1 VNFDEAQRYL
11 LSLGNEVLA
20 MKLGLENMRV
30 LLRAFENPQDNFLK
44 VQVAGTNGKGS
55 VCAFL
60 NSICLHARI
69 RTGMYTSPHLI
80 SITER
85 VRIDGVD
92 ITEESFASLATR
104 VRVTAETLV
113 ASGELENIPTFFEQV
128 TAIALLAFADAKVEL
143 AILETGLGG
152 RLDATTAA
160 NAEICAISRID
171 LDHQQYLGET
181 LEEIAAEKAAII
193 HEGSRVVIG
202 EQRPEAMQV
211 ILERCRMFGIAPRL
225 ASQEVTEPGRN
236 PTGREGVVAPR
247 LASQEV
253 TERGRNPTG
262 REGVVAPRLA
272 SQEVT
277 ERGRNPTGREGV
289 LGPRLATEPGRNP
302 TGRKGVLAP
311 RLATEP
317 GRNPTGRE
325 GIVDSQ
331 LEANDESEIRSLQ
344 LGMAPSLQVG
354 FPPVSF
360 TTGGSRYADVVLRLQ
375 GKHQIENA
383 AVAILLA
390 EMLGEDIS
398 ISKQNI
404 VDGLE
409 TAIHPGRLEWI
420 GRFLLDGA
428 HNVGGA
434 QALRAFMDD
443 FVSRPITIVFGSM
456 NDKDAAEIASLL
468 FPVADKLILTRPDNP
483 RARSTDDL
491 LRVVP
496 GDVDPKTVI
505 ITQNSAEAIAVAR
518 EAAGG
523 HHLIVVTGSLY
534 LVGEA
539 RKLLVGRPSE

>member
-211 ILERCRMFGIAPRL
+211 ILERCRMFGI
-225 ASQEVTEPGRN
+225 
-236 PTGREGVVAPR
+236 
-247 LASQEV
+247 
-253 TERGRNPTG
+253 
-262 REGVVAPRLA
+262 APRLA

>member
-211 ILERCRMFGIAPRL
+211 ILERCRMFGI
-225 ASQEVTEPGRN
+225 
-236 PTGREGVVAPR
+236 APR